1 MGHQWGGVAG
11 GDGEGEVV
19 VVIVIVC
26 SVLPRGGGGKGGGK
40 GMERA
45 GEGGR
50 GLEVDKLTIRQR
62 DKP

>member
-26 SVLPRGGGGKGGGK
+26 SVLPRGGGVLPRGGGK
-40 GMERA
+40 GRGQEK
-45 GEGGR
+45 GGGGWR
-50 GLEVDKLTIRQR
+50 LTN
-62 DKP
+62 